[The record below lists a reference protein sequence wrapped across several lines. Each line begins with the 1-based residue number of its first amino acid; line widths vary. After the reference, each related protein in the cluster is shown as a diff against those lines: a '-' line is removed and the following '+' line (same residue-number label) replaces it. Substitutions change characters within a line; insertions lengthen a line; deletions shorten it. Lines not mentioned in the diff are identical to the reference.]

1 MKCEAIFVNSA
12 LYSVRK
18 MCETLKVKQCQYYQ
32 WIHQRANREQ
42 KKAQGMWL
50 VETIRRI
57 FLENR
62 EVYGCRKMKVALQ
75 EEGVCISEWKVRR
88 IMKENGLYPK
98 TEKKGNRIKRQKMTV
113 FIVKTR

>member
-12 LYSVRK
+12 LYSMRK

-32 WIHQRANREQ
+32 WIRQRANREQ
-42 KKAQGMWL
+42 KKVQGMWL
-50 VETIRRI
+50 VETICRI

-75 EEGVCISEWKVRR
+75 EEGVSISE
-88 IMKENGLYPK
+88 
-98 TEKKGNRIKRQKMTV
+98 
-113 FIVKTR
+113 